1 MDLDDYKMMM
11 AERYANLNDDE
22 KESISSILGT
32 SAGNSLAKLFGPEME
47 NVISVEP
54 MKKPMVKKRGLAT
67 R

>member
-1 MDLDDYKMMM
+1 MDLEDYKVMM

-32 SAGNSLAKLFGPEME
+32 AAGNSLAKLFGPEMQ

>member
-1 MDLDDYKMMM
+1 MDLEDYKVMM

-22 KESISSILGT
+22 KQSISSIIGT
-32 SAGNSLAKLFGPEME
+32 SAGNSLTKLFGPEMQD
-47 NVISVEP
+47 VISVEP